1 MKTALAIVALN
12 ALSENEEK
20 PSERK
25 RAATKISR
33 EKQRTCERKKERI
46 QNNQIEEKRE
56 ICKRTYKNLKAQN
69 IRKQAPNND
78 IYLFQILNVE

>member
-1 MKTALAIVALN
+1 VKERERQQKYL
-12 ALSENEEK
+12 EK
-20 PSERK
+20 NRERVK
-25 RAATKISR
+25 
-33 EKQRTCERKKERI
+33 EKKKEYRTAS
-46 QNNQIEEKRE
+46 NQIEEKRE